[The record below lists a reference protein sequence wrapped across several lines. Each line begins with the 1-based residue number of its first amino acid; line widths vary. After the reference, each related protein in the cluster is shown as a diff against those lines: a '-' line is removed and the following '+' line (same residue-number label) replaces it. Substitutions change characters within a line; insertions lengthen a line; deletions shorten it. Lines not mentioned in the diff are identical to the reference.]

1 MNFDQMSLKSALQ
14 KLIRSVRKRV
24 WFLKAKPASR
34 RPILDGLLGPA
45 AASDAPKAM
54 IDIGSMLTRHGI
66 VPRGVIHVGAHQ
78 AGELDEY
85 LRLGFAKILY
95 VEANPAL
102 IPALREK
109 AAAHPGKVFVVHA
122 AAADVDGAAFLHVT
136 SMDQSSSILPL
147 GKHLEIYPSIREVA
161 KVEVRSRR
169 LDTILKEEG
178 LTAADFNFL
187 NLDIQGAE
195 LMALRGAPALLS
207 GVAAVNTEVN
217 LQELYQGAA
226 LLGELEGFMAEAG
239 FNRAAMVTPWH
250 PTWGDAF
257 YVRKP
262 VVTMSTF
269 GQNGRFANQLFQY
282 MFLRLVARRQ
292 GALVQT
298 PPWVGR
304 ELFGCDEPAP
314 VLSMPE
320 WKEPVDQLSADD
332 AFKGC
337 EWTRHFREPAPGFS
351 SQDYWG
357 YFMGHTADLAPDR
370 AFIRELFRFVPEFS
384 QAAGQRLAKLRA
396 RRPRILAV
404 HLRRGDYGYAHFF
417 RAPCA
422 WYEDWL
428 RRSGFDP
435 AEWLIYVCS
444 ETPAPYLRRFAGY
457 QTADATH
464 LGGKG
469 EVAAYLDFYVLT
481 QADYVLAANSS
492 FSFMAAMLNEHAT
505 GFARP
510 CAQQEALVAF
520 DPWDAPVLLRHAP
533 APEVH
538 RRFIEQD

>member
-1 MNFDQMSLKSALQ
+1 MSLKSALQ
-14 KLIRSVRKRV
+14 KLISSVRKRV
-24 WFLKAKPASR
+24 WFLKAKPASHR
-34 RPILDGLLGPA
+34 SILDSLIGQLA
-45 AASDAPKAM
+45 APDTPKAM

-95 VEANPAL
+95 VEANPSL

-109 AAAHPGKVFVVHA
+109 AAMHPGKVFVVHA
-122 AAADVDGAAFLHVT
+122 AATDVDGLAHLHVT

-169 LDTILKEEG
+169 LDTILAEEG
-178 LTAADFNFL
+178 LAAADFNFL

-207 GVAAVNTEVN
+207 GMAAVNTEVN
-217 LQELYQGAA
+217 LQELYKGAA

-292 GALVQT
+292 GLLVQT
-298 PPWVGR
+298 PSWVGR
-304 ELFGCDEPAP
+304 ELFGCDEPVP
-314 VLSMPE
+314 VLALPE
-320 WKEPVDQLSADD
+320 WREPVDQLSAAD

-357 YFMGHTADLAPDR
+357 YFMGHSADLAPDR
-370 AFIRELFRFVPEFS
+370 AFIRELFRFVPEFAQS
-384 QAAGQRLAKLRA
+384 ASQRLAKLRA
-396 RRPRILAV
+396 IRPRILAV

-417 RAPCA
+417 RAPCT
-422 WYEDWL
+422 WYEEWL

-444 ETPAPYLRRFAGY
+444 ETPAPYIRRFAGY
-457 QTADATH
+457 QTADATY

-492 FSFMAAMLNEHAT
+492 FSFMAAMLNDNAT

-510 CAQQEALVAF
+510 CAQREALVAF
-520 DPWDAPVLLRHAP
+520 DPWNSPVLLRYAP

-538 RRFIEQD
+538 QRFIAQD

>member
-1 MNFDQMSLKSALQ
+1 MSLKSALQ

-24 WFLKAKPASR
+24 WFLKAKPASH
-34 RPILDGLLGPA
+34 RPILDGLLGQSV
-45 AASDAPKAM
+45 ASDAPKAM

-66 VPRGVIHVGAHQ
+66 LPRGVIHVGAHQ
-78 AGELDEY
+78 AGELNEY

-109 AAAHPGKVFVVHA
+109 ATAHPGKVFVVHA
-122 AAADVDGAAFLHVT
+122 AAADVDGVAQLHVT

-147 GKHLEIYPSIREVA
+147 GKHLDIYPSIHVVG
-161 KVEVRSRR
+161 KVEVPSRR
-169 LDTILKEEG
+169 LDTILAEEG
-178 LTAADFNFL
+178 LEASDFNFL
-187 NLDIQGAE
+187 NIDIQGAE
-195 LMALRGAPALLS
+195 LMALRGAPDLLS
-207 GVAAVNTEVN
+207 GVAAVNIEVN

-298 PPWVGR
+298 PSWVGR

-314 VLSMPE
+314 VLAMPE
-320 WKEPVDQLSADD
+320 WREPVDQLIADD

-337 EWTRHFREPAPGFS
+337 EWTRHFREFVPNFS

-370 AFIRELFRFVPEFS
+370 AFIRGLYRFVPEFA
-384 QAAGQRLAKLRA
+384 QAAGQRLGKLRA
-396 RRPRILAV
+396 LRPRILAV
-404 HLRRGDYGYAHFF
+404 HLRRGDYGYANFF

-435 AEWLIYVCS
+435 AEWLVYVCS

-457 QTADATH
+457 QTADATQ
-464 LGGKG
+464 LRVKG
-469 EVAAYLDFYVLT
+469 EAAAYLDFYVLT

-492 FSFMAAMLNEHAT
+492 FSFMAAMLNENAT

-510 CAQQEALVAF
+510 CARQEALVPF
-520 DPWDAPVLLRHAP
+520 DPWDAPVLLRYAP

-538 RRFIEQD
+538 QRFIEQD